1 MRATW
6 APKGRTP
13 VLTHR
18 FNWKRLSMSSAIA
31 YAPDGS
37 AASMYFSMKP
47 GSFNQES
54 LIEFIG
60 DLRDLL
66 GGDKATL
73 IWDGLPSHR
82 SHAMK
87 AFLKTQRHWLVVERL
102 PAYGHDLNPVEQVWG
117 NLKNSELANLCPDSI
132 EEAAVFADDGLMRI
146 GSDSRLCLSFL
157 AHCGL
162 SL

>member
-1 MRATW
+1 VRATW

-37 AASMYFSMKP
+37 DASMYFSMKP

-66 GGDKATL
+66 EGDKATL

-87 AFLKTQRHWLVVERL
+87 AFLKTS
-102 PAYGHDLNPVEQVWG
+102 A
-117 NLKNSELANLCPDSI
+117 I
-132 EEAAVFADDGLMRI
+132 GL
-146 GSDSRLCLSFL
+146 SSNDSRPMGTISIRSNRSG
-157 AHCGL
+157 AT
-162 SL
+162 